1 MKKTLLLQ
9 LAIGAGLTLAASI
22 APAHKQA
29 PIPVEKRYSDQGVID
44 CIHKGT
50 GTFDAKLA
58 ELKRKE
64 TASKKALVSIAPL
77 VLERR
82 RIEEEWCSVE
92 ARCLADAVPR
102 HREHYYGLTLS
113 TCLEN

>member
-1 MKKTLLLQ
+1 MRKTQLLQ
-9 LAIGAGLTLAASI
+9 FAIGACLSLAAGI

-29 PIPVEKRYSDQGVID
+29 PIPAEKRYSDQGVID
-44 CIHKGT
+44 CIRKGT
-50 GTFDAKLA
+50 GALDTKLA

-64 TASKKALVSIAPL
+64 TASKKALTSIAPL

-82 RIEEEWCSVE
+82 RVEEEWCSVE

-102 HREHYYGLTLS
+102 HREHFYGLTLS

>member
-1 MKKTLLLQ
+1 MNKTIALRVT
-9 LAIGAGLTLAASI
+9 IGAALTLIAGI

-29 PIPVEKRYSDQGVID
+29 PVAVEKRYSDQGVID
-44 CIHKGT
+44 CIRKGT
-50 GTFDAKLA
+50 GTLDARLA
-58 ELKRKE
+58 DLKRKE
-64 TASKKALVSIAPL
+64 IASKKSLTSIEPI

-82 RIEEEWCSVE
+82 RIEEQWCSIE

-102 HREHYYGLTLS
+102 HREHFYGLTLS